1 MPFTEYNL
9 GLAKVRLY
17 QPDVAPQGTNDPK
30 QRTIT
35 DLIPGFPVAHVNL
48 FVNPQEG
55 KFGGHAHINYNEFIF
70 YETTP
75 VFYILQ
81 TIDTVTKQPLGE
93 RKAALFP
100 TPFHAVLFPLGTAHE
115 AYIPPGGRLIHMTDV
130 PQQAVREG
138 SLAYSTM
145 NEAEMRIA
153 KQVIDGTLRLDT
165 LDDKKQLEDLLQM
178 ELVFP
183 LLG

>member
-1 MPFTEYNL
+1 
-9 GLAKVRLY
+9 
-17 QPDVAPQGTNDPK
+17 
-30 QRTIT
+30 
-35 DLIPGFPVAHVNL
+35 
-48 FVNPQEG
+48 
-55 KFGGHAHINYNEFIF
+55 
-70 YETTP
+70 
-75 VFYILQ
+75 
-81 TIDTVTKQPLGE
+81 
-93 RKAALFP
+93 
-100 TPFHAVLFPLGTAHE
+100 
-115 AYIPPGGRLIHMTDV
+115 MTDV

-183 LLG
+183 LLGQITLNITLLVELWN